1 MNNKEEVLEY
11 LQKLNSIGVSYF
23 KNSEFEVSF
32 KDKEK
37 KLRSS
42 LPIKIPDITSKS
54 IEDELFE
61 DIDKRVN
68 IPHLTE
74 TI

>member
-11 LQKLNSIGVSYF
+11 LQKLNNIGVSYF
-23 KNSEFEVSF
+23 KNCEFEVSF

-61 DIDKRVN
+61 DIDKNPVQN
-68 IPHLTE
+68 KLDL
-74 TI
+74 

>member
-11 LQKLNSIGVSYF
+11 LQKLNNIGVSYF